1 MVVTPQLLQ
10 CMIGTT
16 VCLCITCL
24 IKKQC
29 DLTEEKQRQKYIIL
43 SREEYNGLLASNTNT
58 NTNTNMHT
66 DNTYP
71 QRPPP
76 PDYHS
81 GLSTQ
86 PKPSTVLAEI

>member
-1 MVVTPQLLQ
+1 
-10 CMIGTT
+10 MIGTT

-58 NTNTNMHT
+58 NTNTNME
-66 DNTYP
+66 NTYP
-71 QRPPP
+71 QRPMPP
-76 PDYHS
+76 AYTPIIV
-81 GLSTQ
+81 TQ
-86 PKPSTVLAEI
+86 PQTQAQAPLNNI